1 MKKNQVFAV
10 AVAAAAGFA
19 IASAAFNSAGAKTI
33 IVKPNT
39 SIVKRCDE
47 RRETLSWRRFE
58 SLDQPRDATDDDGC
72 TCGGSSAG
80 SGAPMSADQSL
91 IPLSGSPA
99 SAGGPGQISGGGA
112 GGAGDP
118 GQGRLGGQPSVH
130 GTNGEIALARFDPA
144 PEAFSLTGQ
153 RWSETEN
160 GLSPTVSVPAPIV
173 GAGLPGLLAACG
185 DLLAWW
191 RRRQKSA

>member
-1 MKKNQVFAV
+1 MKKNQIFAV

-47 RRETLSWRRFE
+47 RRETLSCRRFE

-80 SGAPMSADQSL
+80 SGAPMSAGQSS
-91 IPLSGSPA
+91 ISLSGSPA
-99 SAGGPGQISGGGA
+99 SAGDPGQVSGGGA
-112 GGAGDP
+112 GGTGNP
-118 GQGRLGGQPSVH
+118 GPDRLGSQPSVH
-130 GTNGEIALARFDPA
+130 GTGEIALAGFDRA
-144 PEAFSLTGQ
+144 SETFSSTKQ
-153 RWSETEN
+153 QWSETDN
-160 GLSPTVSVPAPIV
+160 MLSPTVSVPGPIV
-173 GAGLPGLLAACG
+173 GAGLPGLVVACG
-185 DLLAWW
+185 GLVTWW
-191 RRRQKSA
+191 RRRQRTA

>member
-47 RRETLSWRRFE
+47 RRETLICRRFE
-58 SLDQPRDATDDDGC
+58 SLDQPSHATDDDEC
-72 TCGGSSAG
+72 TCGGASSAG

-118 GQGRLGGQPSVH
+118 GQGRLGGQPFVH
-130 GTNGEIALARFDPA
+130 GTNGEIALARFDSTR
-144 PEAFSLTGQ
+144 SLFVNRATM
-153 RWSETEN
+153 E
-160 GLSPTVSVPAPIV
+160 
-173 GAGLPGLLAACG
+173 
-185 DLLAWW
+185 
-191 RRRQKSA
+191 